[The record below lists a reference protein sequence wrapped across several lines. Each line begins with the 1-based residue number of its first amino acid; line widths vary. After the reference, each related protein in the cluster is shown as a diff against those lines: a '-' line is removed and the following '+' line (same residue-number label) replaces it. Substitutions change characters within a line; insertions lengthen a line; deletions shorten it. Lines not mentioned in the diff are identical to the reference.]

1 MGGFDLQNMM
11 QMARQQY
18 EAMQQKMRETVVEGS
33 AGGGSVIVKMDGAKR
48 ILGVKID
55 PDVVKA
61 DDLEML
67 QDLVAAAMNEAGR
80 KVEETMKSG
89 MSSMLGGLGLPGL

>member
-33 AGGGSVIVKMDGAKR
+33 AGGGSVVVKMDGAKH

-67 QDLVAAAMNEAGR
+67 QDLVAAAVNEAGR
-80 KVEETMKSG
+80 KAEETMKSG
-89 MSSMLGGLGLPGL
+89 MSGMLGGLGLPGL